1 MLVFTVLS
9 TSRSKLLK
17 IEKPESPL
25 FTTTSQQVRSSI
37 FFIHLQCID
46 GKSEDV
52 VTDYNTFATENKGLF
67 RIGSVDC
74 GDFEAICTKEG
85 VKEFPTFKVYPP
97 FPIPAFDVETGDK
110 FDTSKLK
117 KAAGKFYS
125 DKSIE
130 ITANNHMTFVE
141 EDVGVPKVILFT
153 SAKKGTPFVYKA
165 LSQNFEVSLNILD
178 ITFSFRK
185 LFNSV
190 L

>member
-1 MLVFTVLS
+1 MNKLTTIALFLGVGLSAVLYDHAKSDVSIYSALNFEKQVTKNRETGVSIVHYYKS
-9 TSRSKLLK
+9 T
-17 IEKPESPL
+17 
-25 FTTTSQQVRSSI
+25 
-37 FFIHLQCID
+37 D

-52 VTDYNTFATENKGLF
+52 VTDYNAFATENKGLF

-74 GDFEAICTKEG
+74 GDFEAICTKES

-165 LSQNFEVSLNILD
+165 LSQNFEKTL
-178 ITFSFRK
+178 
-185 LFNSV
+185 
-190 L
+190 